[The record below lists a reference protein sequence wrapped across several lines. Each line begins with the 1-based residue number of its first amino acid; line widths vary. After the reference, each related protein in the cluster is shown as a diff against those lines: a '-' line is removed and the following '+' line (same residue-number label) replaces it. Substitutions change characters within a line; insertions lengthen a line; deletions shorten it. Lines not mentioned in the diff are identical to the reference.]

1 MKFKNIFKAAL
12 IVIPFVVIL
21 NGCGGG
27 GKGNGVGDGGNLFPS
42 DAQLASST
50 YSNAQEVEE
59 MLVSYNTSNNAPSLK
74 VTSSS
79 VKAKKNGSSLAT
91 LTLKQLKSVNKILK
105 KRVNKETMRAQKV
118 IDTQEDC
125 SNGGTLLKDG
135 ELTKADGGTV
145 QYDFNHCEI
154 DGIEY
159 DGIMDVTASNYDYDN
174 EVFTKIKIDY
184 VTDFRVNAGD
194 ISYKIKR
201 GSVVESELLDSGY
214 LKVKSNIV
222 STEDGKTKGFRDVVF
237 LIDNIDESTIDL
249 IQTQGRIYI
258 NGLREYVNYNK
269 NYDMSETPFEY
280 INSSLKNGEAHYF
293 MKDGLLKIIVEDGV
307 VTLDY

>member
-1 MKFKNIFKAAL
+1 MKFKNLFKLVVLA
-12 IVIPFVVIL
+12 VPFVFML

-27 GKGNGVGDGGNLFPS
+27 GGKVSDKVKLFPS
-42 DAQLASST
+42 DAKLASVT
-50 YSNAQEVEE
+50 DSNVQDVED
-59 MLVSYNTSNNAPSLK
+59 MLVSYNTNNNTPSLK

-118 IDTQEDC
+118 IDTQKDC
-125 SNGGTLLKDG
+125 SNGGTLLKNG
-135 ELTKADGGTV
+135 ELTKENGGTV
-145 QYDFNHCEI
+145 QYDFNHCKI

-159 DGIMDVTASNYDYDN
+159 DGIMDVTASNYDYDKDK
-174 EVFTKIKIDY
+174 FTKIKMEY
-184 VTDFRVNAGD
+184 ATDFRVNAGD

-222 STEDGKTKGFRDVVF
+222 STEDGETRGFKDVIFFV
-237 LIDNIDESTIDL
+237 DEINNTTTYL
-249 IQTQGRIYI
+249 TQTQGRIYI
-258 NGLREYVNYNK
+258 NNLREYVEYDRS
-269 NYDMSETPFEY
+269 YDMSETPFEY
-280 INSSLKNGEAHYF
+280 INDSLESGEAHYI
-293 MKDGLLKIIVEDGV
+293 MKGTILKIIVEDGV